1 MKKRLYFYPKGFIDK
16 KTGKKKTGFRPQ
28 KDGAKSFVK
37 ANFDDIRKGNL
48 PYDNLTAQEKRIY
61 RGLNN
66 RSFENI
72 YTFQGKRFYDPTG
85 AVRFALDP
93 IPDLKGKRN
102 LTNLLSEK
110 DFLSFF
116 DKNRTTTRKIQEA
129 LNTSF
134 YEFEKGSKKQY
145 YRDKAGTLLDMV
157 SRLKQFEKQGFSIQV
172 IVSKLFKDSKMININ
187 KGDILFGPNAIAYL
201 RNYESDALQE
211 AQADAKPG
219 EQVKLQVVYDEIKIN
234 PYRKTILIDTR
245 KAQINDLAE
254 TP

>member
-16 KTGKKKTGFRPQ
+16 KTGKKKTGFRPS
-28 KDGAKSFVK
+28 KEGAKSFVK

-85 AVRFALDP
+85 AMRFALDP
-93 IPDLKGKRN
+93 IPELRGKRN

-110 DFLSFF
+110 DFKSFF
-116 DKNRTTTRKIQEA
+116 DKNKTTTKKIQEA

-157 SRLKQFEKQGFSIQV
+157 SRLKQLEKQGFKIEV
-172 IVSKLFKDSKMININ
+172 INEDRK
-187 KGDILFGPNAIAYL
+187 ILTGADAIAFL
-201 RNYESDALQE
+201 RTYESDKLQE

-219 EQVKLQVVYDEIKIN
+219 EQIKLQIVYNEIQIN
-234 PYRKTILIDTR
+234 PYRKTILIDIK
-245 KAQINDLAE
+245 KAKPNPMTE
-254 TP
+254 S

>member
-16 KTGKKKTGFRPQ
+16 KTGKKKTGFRPN

-85 AVRFALDP
+85 AMRFALDP
-93 IPDLKGKRN
+93 IPELRGKRN

-110 DFLSFF
+110 DFRSFF
-116 DKNRTTTRKIQEA
+116 DQNKTTTKKIQEA

-157 SRLKQFEKQGFSIQV
+157 SRLKQFEKQGFSIEV
-172 IVSKLFKDSKMININ
+172 IDQNRNSLK
-187 KGDILFGPNAIAYL
+187 GPNAIAYL
-201 RNYESDALQE
+201 RTYESNKLQE

-219 EQVKLQVVYDEIKIN
+219 EQIKLQIVYNEIQIN
-234 PYRKTILIDTR
+234 PYRKTISIDIK
-245 KAQINDLAE
+245 KAKPNPMTE
-254 TP
+254 S

>member
-16 KTGKKKTGFRPQ
+16 KTGKKKTGFRPS
-28 KDGAKSFVK
+28 KEGAKSFVK

-72 YTFQGKRFYDPTG
+72 YTFQGKRYYDPTG
-85 AVRFALDP
+85 ALRFALDNDP
-93 IPDLKGKRN
+93 NLRGKRN

-110 DFLSFF
+110 DFRSFF
-116 DKNRTTTRKIQEA
+116 DQNQTTTRKIQEA

-157 SRLKQFEKQGFSIQV
+157 SRLKQFEKQGFYVEAID
-172 IVSKLFKDSKMININ
+172 KNGNILI
-187 KGDILFGPNAIAYL
+187 GADAIAYL
-201 RNYESDALQE
+201 RTYESDALQK
-211 AQADAKPG
+211 AQAKAKPG